1 MIDWSELIFVII
13 LVAMLVN
20 IFWLLGEIRNLRK
33 VIESYINKD
42 SINKGGKNGGSW

>member
-20 IFWLLGEIRNLRK
+20 IFWLLSEIRNLRK